1 MNKFKEI
8 RIGLS
13 QKILILIIGLL
24 FVSNNFVGL
33 VTNRIVEKLL
43 ATTVKNQL
51 ASISNDV
58 ANQIESI
65 NNQEIYLLRS
75 IADMDYIRDESI
87 SLQEKQ
93 NLLSSI
99 IKTRNNP
106 IYENLAFYD
115 KEGNA
120 ITADGRTINF
130 AARPYFSEAF
140 SGKNFISDPK
150 FSEVTQ
156 SVLQHMSVPVYG
168 FDNKPIGAIVLVI
181 NGNEYDKIISAIDIG
196 GGMHPSIINRTTKA
210 TVANVNPNTGEE
222 AGELDPD
229 SEFGKVMNDLF
240 AGNSD
245 VKDFVDPA
253 INAHLIA
260 AYKPIENTTWSIF
273 AVAPYDYYFAG
284 IKTVRLSILIIL
296 CISIIISVVLCIFLV
311 KLLIK
316 PLISVKDS
324 ITEISTGHADL
335 TKRLPSATN
344 DEVGDVVNGFNQFVD
359 KLQNIVSNLSDS
371 NTNLELVDKDL
382 QECTQDATSA
392 ITEIIAN
399 IESVQGQISAQAG
412 SVQETAGAVNQISSN
427 IESLE
432 KMIGTQTGFVQQ
444 ASSAVEQMI
453 GNINSVNCSVQ
464 KMIKSFTQL
473 EEHSNRGIE
482 TQSHANEKISQIE
495 TQSKMLLDANAAI
508 ANIANQTNL
517 LAMNAAIEAAHA
529 GDAGKGFSVVADEI
543 RKLSETSTAQ
553 SKTIGAELVKI
564 QNTIKEVVAV
574 SIESNEAFSEV
585 SSSISETSQI
595 INQITGAMEEQQIGS
610 KQIIDALQYMNNS
623 TSEVRTASKEMTDG
637 NSQILEEIK
646 KLQDAT
652 DMIQRSIEEMH
663 VGAEQIN
670 KTGVALSEMSQKVTD
685 SIAQTAEE
693 IGQFKI

>member
-1 MNKFKEI
+1 
-8 RIGLS
+8 
-13 QKILILIIGLL
+13 
-24 FVSNNFVGL
+24 
-33 VTNRIVEKLL
+33 
-43 ATTVKNQL
+43 
-51 ASISNDV
+51 
-58 ANQIESI
+58 
-65 NNQEIYLLRS
+65 
-75 IADMDYIRDESI
+75 
-87 SLQEKQ
+87 
-93 NLLSSI
+93 
-99 IKTRNNP
+99 
-106 IYENLAFYD
+106 
-115 KEGNA
+115 
-120 ITADGRTINF
+120 
-130 AARPYFSEAF
+130 
-140 SGKNFISDPK
+140 
-150 FSEVTQ
+150 
-156 SVLQHMSVPVYG
+156 
-168 FDNKPIGAIVLVI
+168 
-181 NGNEYDKIISAIDIG
+181 
-196 GGMHPSIINRTTKA
+196 MHPSIINRTTKA

>member
-65 NNQEIYLLRS
+65 NNQEFYLLRS

-324 ITEISTGHADL
+324 IYRD
-335 TKRLPSATN
+335 
-344 DEVGDVVNGFNQFVD
+344 FNWTCRSYKKTSF
-359 KLQNIVSNLSDS
+359 SN
-371 NTNLELVDKDL
+371 K
-382 QECTQDATSA
+382 
-392 ITEIIAN
+392 
-399 IESVQGQISAQAG
+399 
-412 SVQETAGAVNQISSN
+412 
-427 IESLE
+427 
-432 KMIGTQTGFVQQ
+432 
-444 ASSAVEQMI
+444 
-453 GNINSVNCSVQ
+453 
-464 KMIKSFTQL
+464 
-473 EEHSNRGIE
+473 
-482 TQSHANEKISQIE
+482 
-495 TQSKMLLDANAAI
+495 
-508 ANIANQTNL
+508 
-517 LAMNAAIEAAHA
+517 
-529 GDAGKGFSVVADEI
+529 
-543 RKLSETSTAQ
+543 
-553 SKTIGAELVKI
+553 
-564 QNTIKEVVAV
+564 
-574 SIESNEAFSEV
+574 
-585 SSSISETSQI
+585 
-595 INQITGAMEEQQIGS
+595 
-610 KQIIDALQYMNNS
+610 
-623 TSEVRTASKEMTDG
+623 
-637 NSQILEEIK
+637 
-646 KLQDAT
+646 
-652 DMIQRSIEEMH
+652 
-663 VGAEQIN
+663 
-670 KTGVALSEMSQKVTD
+670 
-685 SIAQTAEE
+685 
-693 IGQFKI
+693 

>member
-1 MNKFKEI
+1 
-8 RIGLS
+8 
-13 QKILILIIGLL
+13 
-24 FVSNNFVGL
+24 
-33 VTNRIVEKLL
+33 
-43 ATTVKNQL
+43 
-51 ASISNDV
+51 
-58 ANQIESI
+58 
-65 NNQEIYLLRS
+65 
-75 IADMDYIRDESI
+75 
-87 SLQEKQ
+87 
-93 NLLSSI
+93 
-99 IKTRNNP
+99 
-106 IYENLAFYD
+106 
-115 KEGNA
+115 
-120 ITADGRTINF
+120 
-130 AARPYFSEAF
+130 
-140 SGKNFISDPK
+140 
-150 FSEVTQ
+150 
-156 SVLQHMSVPVYG
+156 
-168 FDNKPIGAIVLVI
+168 
-181 NGNEYDKIISAIDIG
+181 
-196 GGMHPSIINRTTKA
+196 
-210 TVANVNPNTGEE
+210 
-222 AGELDPD
+222 
-229 SEFGKVMNDLF
+229 
-240 AGNSD
+240 
-245 VKDFVDPA
+245 
-253 INAHLIA
+253 
-260 AYKPIENTTWSIF
+260 
-273 AVAPYDYYFAG
+273 
-284 IKTVRLSILIIL
+284 
-296 CISIIISVVLCIFLV
+296 
-311 KLLIK
+311 
-316 PLISVKDS
+316 
-324 ITEISTGHADL
+324 
-335 TKRLPSATN
+335 
-344 DEVGDVVNGFNQFVD
+344 
-359 KLQNIVSNLSDS
+359 
-371 NTNLELVDKDL
+371 
-382 QECTQDATSA
+382 
-392 ITEIIAN
+392 
-399 IESVQGQISAQAG
+399 
-412 SVQETAGAVNQISSN
+412 
-427 IESLE
+427 
-432 KMIGTQTGFVQQ
+432 
-444 ASSAVEQMI
+444 MI

>member
-1 MNKFKEI
+1 MSKFKEI

-65 NNQEIYLLRS
+65 NNQEFYLLRS

-260 AYKPIENTTWSIF
+260 TYKPIENTTWSIF

-284 IKTVRLSILIIL
+284 IKTVRLSIIIIL

-382 QECTQDATSA
+382 QACTQDATSA

-432 KMIGTQTGFVQQ
+432 KMISTQTGFVQQ

-453 GNINSVNCSVQ
+453 GNINSVNSSVQ

-585 SSSISETSQI
+585 SSSISDTSQI